1 MSTTS
6 ASLPR
11 ARRSPRTFAKPTLWL
26 IAALAGISVLLYTEY
41 PLFFNHP
48 RNPHGTLLL
57 REWFILFPHALA
69 GVLATVIGPFQ
80 FSTRMRQRHLRLHR
94 LLGKVYVVCICVAAP
109 LVIVL
114 SLPAPPLMRF
124 AGEITGPLWLLCTLA
139 AFLTARNRQIQAH
152 RQWMI
157 RSYAFTLNF
166 IIARVLNPL
175 PAYAGMS
182 DDAFAMTLMFFAIL
196 YLFIPDIYFSWRE
209 LTTKRRT

>member
-69 GVLATVIGPFQ
+69 
-80 FSTRMRQRHLRLHR
+80 
-94 LLGKVYVVCICVAAP
+94 KVYVVCICVAAP